1 MKIPPVSQMWLE
13 SRFTHPVIGA
23 AIHAIAT
30 DARSADAI
38 WDNPTEEELA
48 AIKRIAGAWI
58 KGGHYQT
65 QATYQWWGKRLHLS
79 EMVSL

>member
-1 MKIPPVSQMWLE
+1 MRIPPVSQMWLE

-23 AIHAIAT
+23 AIHAIAS

-38 WDNPTEEELA
+38 WDDPTEDELA
-48 AIKRIAGAWI
+48 AIKRIAGEWI
-58 KGGHYQT
+58 KRGHYPT
-65 QATYQWWGKRLHLS
+65 QATYQWWRGSIHLL